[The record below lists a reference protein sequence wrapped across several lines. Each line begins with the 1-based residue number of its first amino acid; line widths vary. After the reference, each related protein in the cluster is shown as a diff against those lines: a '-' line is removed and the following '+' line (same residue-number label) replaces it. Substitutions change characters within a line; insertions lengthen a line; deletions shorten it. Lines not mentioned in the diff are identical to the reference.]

1 MECKLG
7 SKKFTAEIK
16 LDFLACKTSNM
27 AIEIEN
33 PVSGKLTG
41 LNVTTADLWFTLIK
55 DSENWT
61 IFATR
66 TEHLRDY
73 VKKNVGRRIERVG
86 DGNSTILLY
95 PLDNILG
102 IFKRIDDLVKM
113 KDNEFDYSEIT
124 KVIKGLL
131 KK

>member
-1 MECKLG
+1 
-7 SKKFTAEIK
+7 
-16 LDFLACKTSNM
+16 M

-124 KVIKGLL
+124 KTIKGLL